1 MKLVYYGSHVVTAEP
16 TPEPSPWA
24 TGVNAHKGGPDLA
37 RAKQLMSDAG
47 VGSGL
52 TLTYLV
58 KSQVPVLVK
67 TGEIL
72 REQLKKI
79 GITLD
84 VRPLESGQY
93 FEELVGKKFDVAAA
107 WWSVSVDPDLFYY
120 PMQHSSSPWNFCGFK
135 SEEADRRLD
144 AFRTTTNPAA
154 RKKMYPDLVRW
165 LQEEGSLLI
174 FSNEIQRYWMKPNVQ
189 GSVPLSSLELRFEDT
204 WLSARAMRRAH
215 LLRWRPRPP
224 SRSDVTR
231 RVRLAC
237 GHRAPPRSW
246 TLLIALAGFLRQAP
260 SPLARAALMSAWVY
274 AARRLMLA
282 VPLLLGMSVLVFGL
296 MRLVPGDPAVT
307 VLGYK
312 ATPEA
317 VRALREAFHL
327 DEPLPRQYLAWLG
340 GVARGDFGLDF
351 RQNEPIGRMILDRLP
366 VTLELTLLAALA
378 AALIGVPLG
387 LLGGGGRRGGAADR
401 ASLAVGLLGVSLP
414 DFWLGIMLILLVSL
428 GTGLLPSSGF
438 VPFTESPV
446 ENLLHLILPAITL
459 AASRAAVLGRLTRA
473 AVLDTVRRGFVQYAR
488 AKGLAERAV
497 LFRHVLPNAAIPIV
511 TVLGLQ
517 TGYMLGGA
525 IVVETIFTLPGVGR
539 MTLDA
544 VLERNYPVVQGTLLV
559 IGAMFMLV
567 NLVTDILYGVIDPRV
582 RRR

>member
-1 MKLVYYGSHVVTAEP
+1 
-16 TPEPSPWA
+16 
-24 TGVNAHKGGPDLA
+24 
-37 RAKQLMSDAG
+37 
-47 VGSGL
+47 
-52 TLTYLV
+52 
-58 KSQVPVLVK
+58 
-67 TGEIL
+67 
-72 REQLKKI
+72 
-79 GITLD
+79 
-84 VRPLESGQY
+84 
-93 FEELVGKKFDVAAA
+93 
-107 WWSVSVDPDLFYY
+107 
-120 PMQHSSSPWNFCGFK
+120 
-135 SEEADRRLD
+135 
-144 AFRTTTNPAA
+144 
-154 RKKMYPDLVRW
+154 
-165 LQEEGSLLI
+165 
-174 FSNEIQRYWMKPNVQ
+174 
-189 GSVPLSSLELRFEDT
+189 
-204 WLSARAMRRAH
+204 
-215 LLRWRPRPP
+215 
-224 SRSDVTR
+224 
-231 RVRLAC
+231 
-237 GHRAPPRSW
+237 
-246 TLLIALAGFLRQAP
+246 
-260 SPLARAALMSAWVY
+260 MSAWVY

-327 DEPLPRQYLAWLG
+327 DEPLPRQYFAWLG

-387 LLGGGGRRGGAADR
+387 LLGGGRRGGAADR